1 MQSSILL
8 IMRFYTNK
16 LSDSSFKLPI
26 TSLGIVP
33 FTIINNE
40 IHYLMICRKDSVGY
54 VDFVRGKYN
63 LFNKHYICNIVNVM
77 TIEEK
82 DKIKNVEFTDLWS
95 KLWGE
100 NKCFQYR
107 NEQKTSSEKLQH
119 LKEGV
124 STNYD
129 SFNLLDCI
137 NASTTAWKEN
147 EWGFPKGRKNYQEN
161 DLTCAI
167 REFEEETGISHND
180 IVVITNVFP
189 FQEIFTGSNMKSYKH
204 KYYLGYVSDHTLS
217 LTGYQQSEVSKTEWK
232 SLNQAIDC
240 IRDYH
245 YERKQILYDIDR
257 LLRTRIMVDL

>member
-1 MQSSILL
+1 
-8 IMRFYTNK
+8 MRFYTNK
-16 LSDSSFKLPI
+16 LSDTSFKLPI
-26 TSLGIVP
+26 TSLGVVP
-33 FTIINNE
+33 FTIIDNK

-63 LFNKHYICNIVNVM
+63 LFNKHYICNIIDVM
-77 TIEEK
+77 TVEEK
-82 DKIKNVEFTDLWS
+82 NKIKNADFPELWS

-124 STNYD
+124 VTNYD

-137 NASTTAWKEN
+137 SLSTTMWSEN

-161 DLTCAI
+161 DLACAV
-167 REFEEETGISHND
+167 REFEEETGISRDDLD
-180 IVVITNVFP
+180 IVANVFP

-204 KYYLGYVSDHTLS
+204 KYYLGYISNSSLS
-217 LTGYQQSEVSKTEWK
+217 LAEYQKSEVSKTQWK
-232 SLNQAIDC
+232 TLDEAIGC

-245 YERKQILYDIDR
+245 YERKQILHDIDM

>member
-1 MQSSILL
+1 
-8 IMRFYTNK
+8 MRFYTNK

-26 TSLGIVP
+26 TSLGVVP
-33 FTIINNE
+33 FTIIDNK

-63 LFNKHYICNIVNVM
+63 LFNKYYICNIIDVM
-77 TIEEK
+77 TVEEK
-82 DKIKNVEFTDLWS
+82 NKIKSTEFPELWA

-119 LKEGV
+119 LKERV
-124 STNYD
+124 VTNYD

-137 NASTTAWKEN
+137 ALSTTAWTEN

-161 DLTCAI
+161 DLACAV
-167 REFEEETGISHND
+167 REFEEETGISRDELD
-180 IVVITNVFP
+180 IVANVFP

-204 KYYLGYVSDHTLS
+204 KYYLGYISNSTLS
-217 LTGYQQSEVSKTEWK
+217 LAGYQKSEVSKTQWK
-232 SLNQAIDC
+232 TLDEAINC

-245 YERKQILYDIDR
+245 YERKQILHDIDT
-257 LLRTRIMVDL
+257 LLRSRIMVDL